1 MKILFD
7 ECLPKKLKYEL
18 INQEIK
24 TVPEMGWAGKTN
36 GELISLAQQ
45 QFDVFITVD
54 KKLVHQQNLQILV
67 SLLFF
72 SPRNATRLIL

>member
-18 INQEIK
+18 INQRNK

-36 GELISLAQQ
+36 GELISLAQR

-54 KKLVHQQNLQILV
+54 K
-67 SLLFF
+67 
-72 SPRNATRLIL
+72 